1 MARPKRNSAILPQ
14 AEKRLVGMKSIDPKL
29 NLGGGCTT
37 TTVEKQINTVRQ
49 KLQNYHTL
57 LAQADAAADE
67 LELEEKK
74 LSNLSKKVLKGVAV
88 MYDEESREYTLV
100 GGVRPS
106 ERKRARRSPAVP
118 AMA

>member
-1 MARPKRNSAILPQ
+1 MARPKRNSAILSQ

-37 TTVEKQINTVRQ
+37 TAVEKQINAVRQ

-67 LELEEKK
+67 LESAEKV

-106 ERKRARRSPAVP
+106 ERKRSRRTSAVP